1 MSISIDF
8 LTSIYTLFRC
18 NKKSICLAG
27 ISAKF
32 PFKYTFMY
40 LFIHFHF
47 SSIAFAPKCIL
58 FHIIKRQFYG
68 GHFRIS
74 VNESTFPRI
83 VDRFGEFM
91 SRLLG

>member
-1 MSISIDF
+1 M
-8 LTSIYTLFRC
+8 
-18 NKKSICLAG
+18 CLAG

-40 LFIHFHF
+40 KCIHHRF
-47 SSIAFAPKCIL
+47 SSITFARICIL
-58 FHIIKRQFYG
+58 FHIIKRRFYG

-83 VDRFGEFM
+83 VDRFWKFI